1 MYKYMYAVSDN
12 RTRLCKSIDQLDKVY
27 LFRWGLNPG
36 PGYYEEGTNSLH
48 TISSRSVPL
57 RGSAERKSAR
67 ALVCLDSV
75 IMKRALT
82 VCMQSH
88 PGLFHRVIQQSGSP
102 LAHWAASRHQQEPS
116 FIYNIFTSSVD
127 CHRNTSEE
135 TKRCIQALDST
146 KLENIIM
153 KEFEVQ

>member
-1 MYKYMYAVSDN
+1 MQGLPVMTSLPPQAPYRFLTIYKYMFTVSDN
-12 RTRLCKSIDQLDKVY
+12 RTRLCKSIDQLDKVF
-27 LFRWGLNPG
+27 LFRWGLN
-36 PGYYEEGTNSLH
+36 
-48 TISSRSVPL
+48 
-57 RGSAERKSAR
+57 
-67 ALVCLDSV
+67 LDPV
-75 IMKRALT
+75 IMKRTLT
-82 VCMQSH
+82 VCIQSH

-116 FIYNIFTSSVD
+116 FVYNIFTSSVD